1 MLFTLYHTMKWLPKD
16 RRNPFLIVIL
26 ATAVVLALII
36 FGLIQAQNHSLAKLA
51 DKRKE
56 AVSKLEN
63 METTIKNAAQTA
75 SQLEEVTQALSKAEV
90 DMASGDLYSWTY
102 GTLRQFK
109 QQYKV
114 EVPEIG
120 PPRTSDVDL
129 FPSFPYKQITFTISG
144 NAFYHDLGKFVAD
157 FENQFPHARLANL
170 NISPAGNAGEQLTFS
185 VDVIALVKPN
195 AS

>member
-1 MLFTLYHTMKWLPKD
+1 MKWLPKD
-16 RRNPFLIVIL
+16 RRNPFLMVVL
-26 ATAVVLALII
+26 ATAVVLALIT
-36 FGLIQAQNHSLAKLA
+36 FGLIQAQNAKLAKLA
-51 DKRKE
+51 ENRK
-56 AVSKLEN
+56 AAASKLES
-63 METTIKNAAQTA
+63 MESTIKNAGQTA
-75 SQLEEVTQALSKAEV
+75 SQLDEVTKALSQAET

-120 PPRTSDVDL
+120 PPRTGDVDL
-129 FPSFPYKQITFTISG
+129 FPAFPYKQITFTISG
-144 NAFYHDLGKFVAD
+144 KAFYHDLGKFVAD

-170 NISPAGNAGEQLTFS
+170 TVAPAGNGGEQLTFS